1 MKYNTIIIIGAPRSG
16 TNMLR
21 DILSQLDEV
30 GTWPCDEINYI
41 WRHGNIH
48 EDSDEF
54 HPNLATPNVQ
64 KYIQGQFNKLAKNG
78 QLKWVVEKTCANS
91 LRVPFIDRVI
101 PKAKYIFIYRNGLD
115 ALASA
120 NLRWSAD
127 LDIPYL
133 LKKIRYVPP
142 ADLPFYGLRYFWNR
156 IYRLISRDKRLA
168 FWGPQLS
175 NMTELLERY
184 NLNQVCALQ
193 WERCVVKSDEA
204 FRQMDP
210 ERVVRVSYED
220 LVSRPIE
227 ELERICKHIGIPVDR
242 EKIKYVTRR
251 VSSSSIGKGI
261 KQLDDETIREMYELI
276 GGTLERFGYR

>member
-242 EKIKYVTRR
+242 EKIK
-251 VSSSSIGKGI
+251 GKGKHSI
-261 KQLDDETIREMYELI
+261 VGENRLFDCRAEIINY
-276 GGTLERFGYR
+276 GGLSFV